1 MVRLSKFALIIIS
14 IVLFFLCYDYVTDKS
29 FQYRLIALI
38 PIVFSL
44 LMLIFSQKIKLNG
57 AGETTIFIVC
67 IFRYIVS
74 PLVFLS
80 KREVCEFATAYNYMD
95 DAVFYM
101 LFEMICIVLLLV
113 FYTPKGNN
121 SIRKDD
127 FSKHFTFFLVLVALG
142 VFITNRNVTGNFN
155 LLIEDKLSSNDFER
169 ESNLVILIWQA
180 ALTYIYAIAIFS
192 IYKSRKIRH
201 RIVFSILLCA
211 VYTVII
217 FTGQSSIS
225 RWYTVVTISASIAV
239 LFKLYPY
246 YRKSIA
252 IALIV
257 PGVVLIVAA
266 TIIKNT
272 TIGYG
277 AGFETTMESI
287 FDVNLMDIYFAG
299 PVSVNSGIGASERFD
314 IGLASMFYDI
324 LNNFPVLGN
333 YIDRTKASV
342 ALFGQYNGRGD
353 LIIPLVVQSSCWFS
367 KLGMSILSALSIVFV
382 KKADL
387 KIKYSMSPISYVF
400 AFVSIWTGIITILN
414 FTIWISWF
422 YSMIIPTYI
431 LFFVSK
437 RIRMQN

>member
-1 MVRLSKFALIIIS
+1 MEKLSKIALVIIS
-14 IVLFFLCYDYVTDKS
+14 FVLFFLCYDYITDKS

-57 AGETTIFIVC
+57 AGEMTIFIVC

-80 KREVCEFATAYNYMD
+80 KREICEFATAYNYMD
-95 DAVFYM
+95 NAVFYM
-101 LFEMICIVLLLV
+101 LFEMICIVVLLV
-113 FYTPKGNN
+113 FYRPRENVSVKNYN
-121 SIRKDD
+121 L
-127 FSKHFTFFLVLVALG
+127 SKHFTFFLVIVALG
-142 VFITNRNVTGNFN
+142 IFATNRNVTGNFN
-155 LLIEDKLSSNDFER
+155 LLSEDNLGANDFER
-169 ESNLVILIWQA
+169 ESNVVILIWQA
-180 ALTYIYAIAIFS
+180 TLTYIYAIAIFS
-192 IYKSRKIRH
+192 IYKSKKIRH
-201 RIVFSILLCA
+201 RIVYSILLCA
-211 VYTVII
+211 IYTIII

-239 LFKLYPY
+239 FFKLYPN

-252 IALIV
+252 ISLVV

-277 AGFETTMESI
+277 AGFDTTMESI

-314 IGLASMFYDI
+314 IGLSSMFYDI
-324 LNNFPVLGN
+324 LNNFPILGN
-333 YIDRTKASV
+333 YIDRENASV
-342 ALFGQYNGRGD
+342 ALFGKYNGRGD
-353 LIIPLVVQSSCWFS
+353 LIIPLVVQSCCWFG
-367 KLGMSILSALSIVFV
+367 KLGMGILSALSVIFV

-387 KIKYSMSPISYVF
+387 KFKYSISPISYVF

-431 LFFVSK
+431 LFYVSK
-437 RIRMQN
+437 RIKI